1 MATAALVLTAAVV
14 IAAQGPPAG
23 AGPPGVR
30 DPKAETNEQ
39 TDREALLRRGEMGA
53 AMSQLSQQ
61 RLAAAIEQTK
71 QDFKRIQLIRNDMV
85 DNLVARKPL
94 DFKLIAKQAGE
105 IGERA
110 NRLKLFLMPTANA
123 GAKDDEAKKPEE
135 KPAVEYDDEAMKG
148 ALVKLCNTIFSFTGN
163 PMFQDPKSVDPQKA
177 TKAGGDLLNIIEL
190 SDNIKRNAERLARS
204 PK

>member
-1 MATAALVLTAAVV
+1 MMLLPSRALKVYACRVVATAALVLTAAVV

-110 NRLKLFLMPTANA
+110 NKIGRAS
-123 GAKDDEAKKPEE
+123 
-135 KPAVEYDDEAMKG
+135 
-148 ALVKLCNTIFSFTGN
+148 C
-163 PMFQDPKSVDPQKA
+163 
-177 TKAGGDLLNIIEL
+177 
-190 SDNIKRNAERLARS
+190 RERG
-204 PK
+204 